1 MEASGGL
8 LSWRDDPEKSGARNG
23 LPGKEVYPTGRS
35 RTRQTGGGGGEG
47 CRCSFVLVCSA
58 VARGGGGPLGW
69 ESNAGKKLTAGYCFC
84 VFGCGQHVGRPAVE
98 RNAHQHITASLPARS
113 MTGSLAQVSNLMH
126 HWKV

>member
-35 RTRQTGGGGGEG
+35 RTRQTGGGGGGGEG
-47 CRCSFVLVCSA
+47 CRCSFLLVCSA
-58 VARGGGGPLGW
+58 VAGGGGGPLGW
-69 ESNAGKKLTAGYCFC
+69 ESNVGKNSRLVI
-84 VFGCGQHVGRPAVE
+84 VFVCLDADNQQRSTM
-98 RNAHQHITASLPARS
+98 HITAPSLVTS
-113 MTGSLAQVSNLMH
+113 MSGSSAQVSNVMH

>member
-23 LPGKEVYPTGRS
+23 LPGKEVYPTGTS

-69 ESNAGKKLTAGYCFC
+69 ESNAGKNSRLVI
-84 VFGCGQHVGRPAVE
+84 VFVCLEVDNMWEDQQWSAMHTSTSQHRY
-98 RNAHQHITASLPARS
+98 
-113 MTGSLAQVSNLMH
+113 
-126 HWKV
+126 